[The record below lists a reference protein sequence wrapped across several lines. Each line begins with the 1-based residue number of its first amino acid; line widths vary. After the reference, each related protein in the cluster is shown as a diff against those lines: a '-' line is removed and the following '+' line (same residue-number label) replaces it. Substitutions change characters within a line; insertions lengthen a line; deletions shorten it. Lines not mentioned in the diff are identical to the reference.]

1 MSASKIE
8 WTEQTWN
15 PIVGCSLE
23 SPGCTNCYAI
33 KLAGRLALMGT
44 AAHYEGTTQ
53 KTKAGFVWTGK
64 INVAPDSILLA
75 PLKRRK
81 PTTYF
86 VNSMSDL
93 FHPDVPDDVIDRV
106 FAVMALCPQHKF
118 QVLTKRSARMRTYL
132 TGPHCF
138 RIADRILEID
148 RTSAASLRAIAAIN
162 SMYPLPNVWLGVS
175 VEDQVR
181 ANERIP
187 DLLNTPAAVRFLSC
201 EPLLGPV
208 DLTRVFIGEG
218 GLDCA
223 ADAPSEWKSI
233 KTLRFIVNSLIGAPS
248 INWGKIDW
256 VIVGGESGPGA
267 RPMHPDW
274 ARSIRDQCA
283 AAGVPFHFKQWGE
296 WAPGECI
303 GEPLTR
309 TETGAHF
316 FNGAWSFED
325 FSPRIAAELHID
337 DEPVLW
343 QCGKKRAGR
352 LLDGVQHDG
361 MPA

>member
-1 MSASKIE
+1 MSNSKIE

-23 SPGCTNCYAI
+23 SPGCTNCYAM
-33 KLAGRLALMGT
+33 KMAGRLALMGT
-44 AAHYEGTTQ
+44 AHYAGTTQ

-75 PLKRRK
+75 PLKRGK

-93 FHPDVPDDVIDRV
+93 FHPDVPDAVIDRV
-106 FAVMALCPQHKF
+106 FAVMALCGPQVLPNGKHWPGHIF
-118 QVLTKRSARMRTYL
+118 QVLTKRSARMRAYFH
-132 TGPHCF
+132 GMAWGWRVMEAKKAIDPNH
-138 RIADRILEID
+138 IAGHGG
-148 RTSAASLRAIAAIN
+148 SLKTKN
-162 SMYPLPNVWLGVS
+162 GGLPNVWLGVS
-175 VEDQVR
+175 VEDQRR
-181 ANERIP
+181 ADERIP
-187 DLLNTPAAVRFLSC
+187 DLLATPAAVRFLSC

-208 DLTRVFIGEG
+208 DLGELQA
-218 GLDCA
+218 GL
-223 ADAPSEWKSI
+223 P
-233 KTLRFIVNSLIGAPS
+233 VNAWLT
-248 INWGKIDW
+248 WLDKVDW
-256 VIVGGESGPGA
+256 VIAGGESGPGA

-283 AAGVPFHFKQWGE
+283 DAGVPFHFKQWGE

-303 GEPLTR
+303 GEPVTR

-316 FNGAWSFED
+316 INDAWSFEE
-325 FSPRIAAELHID
+325 FSPRIAAELHFG

-343 QCGKKRAGR
+343 RCGKKRAGR

-361 MPA
+361 WPA